1 MSDTPEWDGGPLG
14 PYRVGKRYRG
24 TGLGLGRL
32 FQAHHLETGAP
43 AVVLMPGRPG
53 DWRPLG
59 GWTVRVTSGSVPPFL
74 ALEVEQA
81 PGNVAGALQEL
92 TMMLQRLSTAMARL
106 EDRPDANAHLTL
118 PGQPQP
124 PEPTPPPPRRRG
136 LLMGVWAFAMA
147 ALAGAAVLLGSPPPE
162 PTGEKHAPAL
172 AAPVPT
178 EPVTFIDTRD
188 ATPTVIGY
196 PMPDAPFKEQKK
208 PPCLKGTEVE
218 VRGGCWVP
226 LEYKPP
232 CPISTAEHE
241 GKCYMPVGKKPP
253 EPRALLP

>member
-14 PYRVGKRYRG
+14 PYRVGKRYRS

-59 GWTVRVTSGSVPPFL
+59 GWTVRVTSQSVPPFL

-92 TMMLQRLSTAMARL
+92 TMLLQRLSTAMARL

-118 PGQPQP
+118 PVQPQA
-124 PEPTPPPPRRRG
+124 PEPKPPPPRRRG
-136 LLMGVWAFAMA
+136 LLLGAWAFAMA
-147 ALAGAAVLLGSPPPE
+147 SLAGAAVLLGSPPPE
-162 PTGEKHAPAL
+162 PAGEKHAPAL
-172 AAPVPT
+172 AGAAIV
-178 EPVTFIDTRD
+178 EPFSFADLQD
-188 ATPTVIGY
+188 DSPPVIGY
-196 PMPDAPFKEQKK
+196 PMPDAPIKGQRKA
-208 PPCLKGTEVE
+208 PCPHPSVE
-218 VRGGCWVP
+218 IRGGCWVP

-241 GKCYMPVGKKPP
+241 GKCYMPVSEKKP

>member
-1 MSDTPEWDGGPLG
+1 MSDTPEWDGGQLG
-14 PYRVGKRYRG
+14 PHRVGKRYRG

-32 FQAHHLETGAP
+32 YQAHNTETGAP

-59 GWTVRVTSGSVPPFL
+59 GWTVRVTSQSVPPFL
-74 ALEVEQA
+74 ALEVEHA

-106 EDRPDANAHLTL
+106 EDRPDAHAHLTL
-118 PGQPQP
+118 PGLPQA
-124 PEPTPPPPRRRG
+124 PEPPPPRRRG
-136 LLMGVWAFAMA
+136 LLLGAWAFMMA
-147 ALAGAAVLLGSPPPE
+147 SAAAAGVLLWPRPPE

-172 AAPVPT
+172 AGAAIVEPFTFADVQDDAPP
-178 EPVTFIDTRD
+178 
-188 ATPTVIGY
+188 VIGY
-196 PMPDAPFKEQKK
+196 PMPDAPIKGQRKAPCPKEA
-208 PPCLKGTEVE
+208 TVE
-218 VRGGCWVP
+218 IRGGCWVT
-226 LEYKPP
+226 LEAKPP

-241 GKCYMPVGKKPP
+241 GKCYMPVSEKRP

>member
-14 PYRVGKRYRG
+14 PYRVGKRHRG

-32 FQAHHLETGAP
+32 FQAHNTETGAP
-43 AVVLMPGRPG
+43 AVVLMPGQSG

-59 GWTVRVTSGSVPPFL
+59 GWTVRLTSQSVPPFL

-92 TMMLQRLSTAMARL
+92 TMMLQRLSTAMARI

-118 PGQPQP
+118 PSQPQA
-124 PEPTPPPPRRRG
+124 PEPQPPPPRRRG
-136 LLMGVWAFAMA
+136 LLTGAWAFMMA
-147 ALAGAAVLLGSPPPE
+147 SVAAAGVLLWPRPPEPSAAKPSPALAGTAV
-162 PTGEKHAPAL
+162 A
-172 AAPVPT
+172 

-188 ATPTVIGY
+188 VTPAVIGY
-196 PMPDAPFKEQKK
+196 PMPDGPFKEQKK

-218 VRGGCWVP
+218 IRGGCWVQ
-226 LEYKPP
+226 LAHKPP
-232 CPISTAEHE
+232 CPTSTAEYE
-241 GKCYMPVGKKPP
+241 GACYMPVGRKPP
-253 EPRALLP
+253 EPNALLP